1 MTPGWVVAS
10 RLIQR
15 TFSRPSD
22 GDQRRGA
29 CRWSGLRIAHYCAQF
44 PKRRIL
50 SQGQLGIKAMAEVK
64 WSVDGRL
71 YDDPVYLG
79 TGVVEVGIM
88 VVTD

>member
-1 MTPGWVVAS
+1 M
-10 RLIQR
+10 

-29 CRWSGLRIAHYCAQF
+29 CRWSGLWTAHYCAQS

-50 SQGQLGIKAMAEVK
+50 SQGQLGIEEMAEVK
-64 WSVDGRL
+64 WRVDRRL
-71 YDDPVYLG
+71 YEDPVVHLG